1 MLVWG
6 LGFRLVCGMLVCRLE
21 TLQDG
26 LVLLSILVLALVC
39 YIFAY

>member
-1 MLVWG
+1 
-6 LGFRLVCGMLVCRLE
+6 MLVCRLE